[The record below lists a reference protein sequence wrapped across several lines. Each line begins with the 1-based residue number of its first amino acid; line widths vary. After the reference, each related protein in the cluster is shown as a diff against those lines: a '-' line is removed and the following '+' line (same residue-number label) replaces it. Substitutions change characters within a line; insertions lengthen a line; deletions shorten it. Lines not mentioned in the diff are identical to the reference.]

1 MSNYIDDELLAFG
14 QRLRQLRKYRN
25 LTQVDLE
32 ISSGVGNAD
41 ISRIENGQK
50 NIEIITVI
58 KFAKAL
64 KIATK
69 DLFDYTGDLPE

>member
-1 MSNYIDDELLAFG
+1 MSDYIDKELLAFG
-14 QRLRQLRKYRN
+14 KRLRQLRKYRR

-32 ISSGVGNAD
+32 LSSGITNAD

-50 NIEIITVI
+50 NIEIITII

-64 KIATK
+64 KVYTK